1 MIAVGIMSGTSADG
15 IDAVAIDL
23 RSTAEPHTP
32 EVVAHAYRPYP
43 DDLRARLLSP
53 ETLTVR
59 EIAELDVLLAERY
72 AEVVRDLGAP
82 RVDVVGMH
90 GQTIFHAPPSSGARV
105 ATTLQIGSS
114 GVLAARLGVPVVADM
129 RIADVALGGEGA
141 PLVPFTHWFFTP
153 PQDRPRVVVNV
164 GGIANATFV
173 TPSPDDV
180 TGFDLGPGMMIL
192 DAWVMHATDGASPY
206 DTDGRMSAA
215 GTLVSAVFDAIVSHP
230 FVAQAPPKSTGREAF
245 GEAFFAPRFDGW
257 RRHDARDVARS
268 LCAAT
273 AECIA
278 RGVRGVA
285 GPGATLLVTGGGA
298 KNPTLVDEL
307 TRRLPDLAVTRATR
321 GVFAAEH
328 HEPAAMAL
336 IAARTLSGLPSSL
349 PRVTGAKRAAV
360 LGHVHFPP

>member
-1 MIAVGIMSGTSADG
+1 VIAAGIMSGTSADG
-15 IDAVAIDL
+15 IDAVVLDL
-23 RSTAEPHTP
+23 RSISEPHEP

-43 DDLRARLLSP
+43 DALRARLLSP

-59 EIAELDVLLAERY
+59 EIAELDVVLAERY
-72 AEVVRDLGAP
+72 AEVVGDLGV
-82 RVDVVGMH
+82 RRIDVVGLH

-114 GVLAARLGVPVVADM
+114 GVLAARLGVPVVANM

-153 PQDRPRVVVNV
+153 AAERPRVVVNV
-164 GGIANATFV
+164 GGIANATFAAEAAE
-173 TPSPDDV
+173 DV
-180 TGFDLGPGMMIL
+180 LGFDLGPGMMIL
-192 DAWVMHATDGASPY
+192 DAWAARATGGASQC
-206 DTDGRMSAA
+206 DLDGHLSAA
-215 GTLVSAVFDAIVSHP
+215 GKVVGEILDAIVSHP

-245 GEAFFAPRFDGW
+245 GEAFFVPRFSAW
-257 RRHDARDVARS
+257 AAHDARDVARS
-268 LCAAT
+268 ICAAT

-278 RGVRGVA
+278 RGVRDLA
-285 GPGATLLVTGGGA
+285 RPGSTLLVTGGGA
-298 KNPTLVDEL
+298 KNPTLLREL
-307 TRRLPDLAVTRATR
+307 EARLPDRVITRPAR

-336 IAARTLSGLPSSL
+336 IAARTLAGLPSSL

-360 LGHVHFPP
+360 LGHIHFPP